1 MLTKLLKVCG
11 LPSQE
16 KYTAGIYLKG
26 EYLKEYGF
34 NIGDYVQVEIT
45 YNRIVISKNND
56 SNIVSL
62 FSKRNDMLDK
72 LIDTFDLTIPK
83 HG

>member
-1 MLTKLLKVCG
+1 MVK
-11 LPSQE
+11 
-16 KYTAGIYLKG
+16 
-26 EYLKEYGF
+26 
-34 NIGDYVQVEIT
+34 NIA
-45 YNRIVISKNND
+45 KNND